1 MQITITLNKD
11 SEHIEVVTA
20 IRMLQA
26 FINDFSAGQ
35 NLSESAQPAVAS
47 NTGNSGS
54 GLSLSPEAT
63 VVVGESVTAAEAEPK
78 DSPTPVKERKP
89 RAKKEETRVPEPVTE
104 EAAVSTPESAGAA
117 KVPAASFTL
126 DEVRAALQA
135 FTAKNDISTSMALLK
150 EFGAARISE
159 VKAEDY
165 AAFVEKC
172 GA

>member
-11 SEHIEVVTA
+11 SELSEINAA
-20 IRMLQA
+20 IRMLHA
-26 FINDFSAGQ
+26 YSGQ

-47 NTGNSGS
+47 NTGNSGL
-54 GLSLSPEAT
+54 GLPLSPEAT

-89 RAKKEETRVPEPVTE
+89 RAKKEETPVPAPVTE
-104 EAAVSTPESAGAA
+104 EAAVSTSESADAA
-117 KVPAASFTL
+117 KVPAASFTI
-126 DEVRAALQA
+126 DDVRATLQSY
-135 FTAKNDISTSMALLK
+135 TAANGVSKGVALLE
-150 EFGAARISE
+150 EFGAKRISE
-159 VKAEDY
+159 LKAEDY

>member
-20 IRMLQA
+20 IHMLQA

-54 GLSLSPEAT
+54 GLPLSPEAT
-63 VVVGESVTAAEAEPK
+63 VVVGESVTVAETEPK

-89 RAKKEETRVPEPVTE
+89 RAKKEEPAPVTE
-104 EAAVSTPESAGAA
+104 EAAVSTSESADAA
-117 KVPAASFTL
+117 NVPVASFTI
-126 DEVRAALQA
+126 DDVRATLQSY
-135 FTAKNDISTSMALLK
+135 TAANGVSKGVALLE
-150 EFGAARISE
+150 EFGAKRISE
-159 VKAEDY
+159 LKAEDY